1 MTCFNRLTD
10 EARKLI
16 SELGSKNVQSLA
28 FRDNWLFVGGKGV
41 TVTGDF
47 EKVTATTSWT
57 PYIVL
62 QLTERLVA
70 IVTVKGTHSRHFSG
84 G

>member
-1 MTCFNRLTD
+1 MQLETQQQSENTMLMLRSCEGISSNMTCFHRLTD

-16 SELGSKNVQSLA
+16 SDLGSKNVKSLA

-41 TVTGDF
+41 TVKGDF

-57 PYIVL
+57 P
-62 QLTERLVA
+62 
-70 IVTVKGTHSRHFSG
+70 
-84 G
+84 